1 MSFSNINQLLDEYYF
16 YLSKQNIKKNTVLAY
31 YFDFKNYLDISEA
44 VELDELFKVD
54 YLREFINQSSIS
66 ESTKKRRLASIKK
79 AYYYLTQNSLIAKD
93 IKFFSNLNSIKI
105 EKKSIVSSDNVL
117 SEEEIDIL
125 LNTTNDSISLRDK
138 AIIET
143 IYTLGFRTSEI
154 VELKLNDIDLNLNL
168 ISIYRNSIKK
178 TLSLDNN
185 INSSLI
191 NYLNYERL
199 KNNLETDYLFLNK
212 NKEKLSRQSVWKI
225 IAKYAEN
232 QNIESKVNPKILR
245 KSFAL
250 HLIKNGVSINTVSEI
265 FGIDNL
271 NFLLREADNKQSYI
285 EIKDFFKNK

>member
-1 MSFSNINQLLDEYYF
+1 MSFSNINQLLDDYYF

-31 YFDFKNYLDISEA
+31 YFDFKNYLDTSEA

-79 AYYYLTQNSLIAKD
+79 AYYYLTQNNLIAKD
-93 IKFFSNLNSIKI
+93 IKFFSNLNSVKI

-125 LNTTNDSISLRDK
+125 LNTPNDSISLRDK

-178 TLSLDNN
+178 TLSLDND